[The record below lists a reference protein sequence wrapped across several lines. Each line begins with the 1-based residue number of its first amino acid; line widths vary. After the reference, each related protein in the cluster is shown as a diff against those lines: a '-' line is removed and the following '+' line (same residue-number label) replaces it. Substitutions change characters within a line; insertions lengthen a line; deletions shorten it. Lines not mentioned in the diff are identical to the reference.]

1 MGIDIVLRELPLLLV
16 FGPMAAAAV
25 VPWLQRRGPGL
36 RDAWV
41 LGVTAATLAGV
52 VALLLQD
59 GDVPAAGVP
68 VLLGRLSF
76 AADAFGL
83 LFALFSA
90 FVWFCATLFALSY
103 LRGDGRAGRFHAASL
118 VTLGAQLGVAL
129 AADLVTLYVCFETLG
144 LVALLLVVHR
154 GTAEARR
161 AATQYFWLTV
171 LGGIL
176 LLAGIMLVAA
186 LGGGELQPGRLAGG
200 GATAATAAALMVL
213 GFGVKAG
220 MVPLHLWLPNAHPVA
235 PPPAS
240 ALLSGVMIKAGA
252 CGIFRTLYLVFW
264 PAPQAGGIG
273 PAFTAQLGLVVLWL
287 GILTMA
293 VGVVMALGQRDA
305 KRMLAYHSISQ
316 MGFILAGLGAGAF
329 LGAEGAS
336 GAAGGL
342 MHALNHAL
350 FKSCLFL
357 GIGAVAWRAGTGD
370 MYALGGLWRRMPVTF
385 VLMLVAAAG
394 ISGVPLFNGFISKCL
409 VHHALTAAEV
419 ASGLRSLRVAEFV
432 YVLVCAGTAASFIKL
447 VGLVFLG
454 RARGEASARAREA
467 PAPML
472 LAMALLCLPI
482 VWLGL
487 DPAPVLGGLL
497 APGLAGAGLAV
508 AGLHEHVH
516 HGFLV
521 AGDTMLA
528 LAMVA
533 LGAVICL
540 LGLRLGWFHWQPPR
554 WLGLGWWLQRAG
566 LGVLAGAPGEPGL
579 ASGLVRFARL
589 YARFAQRLAWLGR
602 RAGRRCMGALRGFDL
617 ARRGLAQGWLAGP
630 PGSPGQAFLEAAW
643 LDLEQERQRTL
654 RAAWQAIAADCDTR
668 GAALAPHERE
678 AQLAAGRAVAGA
690 MATALF
696 EHRLAALTAAAR
708 TEAPGRLRA
717 RYQELHRML
726 AASRQAVAAAAP
738 DLAATRRRGDNLFRP
753 LHAALDPLLRREA
766 AVLGDEAAHPAPAVA
781 APAGGIRGW
790 LLAVLRLGV
799 AELRQHQAAWP
810 RAEGLDTDPAVLL
823 GRWQLQRY
831 ARDMGLNVG
840 LAVVLM
846 AALVIALW
854 LAGAA

>member
-1 MGIDIVLRELPLLLV
+1 VL
-16 FGPMAAAAV
+16 A
-25 VPWLQRRGPGL
+25 
-36 RDAWV
+36 
-41 LGVTAATLAGV
+41 VTAATLAGV
-52 VALLLQD
+52 VVLVLQD
-59 GDVPAAGVP
+59 GPADTATVP

-90 FVWFCATLFALSY
+90 FAWCCATLYSLPY
-103 LRGDGRAGRFHAASL
+103 LRGDPRAGRYQVASL

-129 AADLVTLYVCFETLG
+129 AADLVTLYACFETLG

-171 LGGIL
+171 LGGVL

-186 LGGGELQPGRLAGG
+186 LGGGALQPGALAGG
-200 GATAATAAALMVL
+200 GPMAATAAALMVL

-235 PPPAS
+235 PAPAS

-252 CGIFRTLYLVFW
+252 CGIFRSLYLVFW
-264 PAPQAGGIG
+264 PAPGAGGIT
-273 PAFTAQLGLVVLWL
+273 PAFTAELGLAVLWL

-293 VGVVMALGQRDA
+293 AGVVMALGQRDA

-316 MGFILAGLGAGAF
+316 MGFILVGLGAGAV
-329 LGAEGAS
+329 LGTEGAI

-357 GIGAVAWRAGTGD
+357 GIGAVAWRAGTRD

-394 ISGVPLFNGFISKCL
+394 ISGLPLFNGFISKCL
-409 VHHALTAAEV
+409 VHHALASAEA
-419 ASGLRSLRVAEFV
+419 ASGLPWLRVAEII

-454 RARGEASARAREA
+454 RERGEASARAREA

-472 LAMALLCLPI
+472 LAMALLCGPI
-482 VWLGL
+482 MWLGL
-487 DPAPVLGGLL
+487 DPAPVLDGLL

-508 AGLHEHVH
+508 AGLEEHVH
-516 HGFLV
+516 DGFL
-521 AGDTMLA
+521 ATGDTTLA
-528 LAMVA
+528 LATVA

-540 LGLRLGWFHWQPPR
+540 LGLRFGWFHRQPPA
-554 WLGLGWWLQRAG
+554 WLGLSWWLQRAG
-566 LGVLAGAPGEPGL
+566 LGMLTAAPGGPNLLAG
-579 ASGLVRFARL
+579 FARL
-589 YARFAQRLAWLGR
+589 ASLYGHLVQRLAWGLRVLR
-602 RAGRRCMGALRGFDL
+602 RLLLRGLHGFEL
-617 ARRGLAQGWLAGP
+617 ARRRLVQTWLAGP
-630 PGSPGQAFLEAAW
+630 PGSMEQAFLEAVW
-643 LDLEQERQRTL
+643 LDLEQDRQDTL
-654 RAAWQAIAADCDTR
+654 RAARNAVEAACDAR
-668 GAALAPHERE
+668 DAALPHQRE
-678 AQLAAGRAVAGA
+678 AELAAGRAVAGA
-690 MATALF
+690 MASTLL
-696 EHRLAALTAAAR
+696 EHRLAALSAAAR
-708 TEAPGRLRA
+708 ENGVALLRA
-717 RYQELHRML
+717 RYERLHRVL
-726 AASRQAVAAAAP
+726 AASRRAVVEATPRLAAARVRGEALPRLLHATVDPLVRRESEALGAGVATSPSAVA
-738 DLAATRRRGDNLFRP
+738 
-753 LHAALDPLLRREA
+753 
-766 AVLGDEAAHPAPAVA
+766 PAPA
-781 APAGGIRGW
+781 AGAGRW
-790 LLAVLRLGV
+790 LLALLRLGV
-799 AELRQHQAAWP
+799 AELRQHQSAWP

-831 ARDMGLNVG
+831 ARDVSLNVA

-846 AALVIALW
+846 AALVAALW
-854 LAGAA
+854 LAATP